1 MVNHLNDMAL
11 FVEVVKAKGFRNA
24 ADTIGIPNS
33 TLSRRISELEKSIGL
48 RLLHRT
54 TRKIELTEA
63 GKIYYERCKRIVSEA
78 KLAHEQLGEILLQPS
93 GLLRISLPVDF
104 GTIFLTSRLKEFAEI
119 YPGINFEIDLTP
131 KLVDLVSQNIDVA
144 IRMGNPPDSNL
155 IAHKIT
161 QFHGQLFASPKY
173 LKHYGYPEHPD
184 DLIHHKCLGF
194 PNNLIWKL
202 FLKGEAVEVIIGGR
216 FILNN
221 VGIEAAH
228 EKR

>member
-78 KLAHEQLGEILLQPS
+78 KLAH
-93 GLLRISLPVDF
+93 
-104 GTIFLTSRLKEFAEI
+104 
-119 YPGINFEIDLTP
+119 
-131 KLVDLVSQNIDVA
+131 
-144 IRMGNPPDSNL
+144 
-155 IAHKIT
+155 
-161 QFHGQLFASPKY
+161 
-173 LKHYGYPEHPD
+173 
-184 DLIHHKCLGF
+184 
-194 PNNLIWKL
+194 
-202 FLKGEAVEVIIGGR
+202 
-216 FILNN
+216 
-221 VGIEAAH
+221 
-228 EKR
+228 